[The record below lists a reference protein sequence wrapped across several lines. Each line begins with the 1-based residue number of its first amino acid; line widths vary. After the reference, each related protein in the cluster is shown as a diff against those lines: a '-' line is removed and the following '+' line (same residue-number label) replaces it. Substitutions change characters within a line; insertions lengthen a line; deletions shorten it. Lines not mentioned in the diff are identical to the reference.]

1 MADDITLA
9 DKAAKQKIKTYC
21 ALCIARCGAIATVD
35 EGRLVSLEPDPTHPT
50 GQALCAKGRAA
61 PELVYSPERLHYPMK
76 RTRPKGDPNPGWER
90 ISWDEALDMT
100 AAAMRRIA
108 DQHGPEAVAFSQ
120 ASGSTTAIGDSS
132 AWISRL
138 MKTFGTPNEASPL
151 ELCGWGRAFATRY
164 TYGVGSVGI
173 GAGGGAMPDIDN
185 TGCLIL
191 WGYNPS
197 MTRLTHGTA
206 VVKGLKR
213 GMRLIVV
220 DPRHVGLASKA
231 DAWLRVRPGTD
242 GALAL
247 GLANLMIERGWYDSQ
262 FLRDWSNGPMLVRED
277 TGRLLTERDLRPDGS
292 DRRYCAWDTGTD
304 SLALYDSA
312 AGAYERADTDPA
324 LEGTY
329 TVETIQGAVS
339 CRPTFALYA
348 ALCRRYPPET
358 VASTCWI
365 EPEQLEQAAELIWNA
380 RPTAYYA
387 WSGHEQHTNTTQTA
401 RAISLLYALTGSFDK
416 AGGNVLFPTVPNAPV
431 NGADISAAQN
441 VAPALGLAER
451 PLGPARWN
459 NVSTRDVYRAILED
473 KPYPVRGLL
482 GFGANILV
490 AHAGPHRGREALN
503 ALDFYAHAD
512 MFMNP
517 TAACADV
524 ILPVASPFERDAL
537 KLGFEISFEAQSW
550 LQYRTPLVDPVGEC
564 KSDAEIVFA
573 LAQRLGLGEHFWDGD
588 LDAAYRHQLA
598 PSGVTLEELRA
609 NPGGIRVPL
618 RTTYE
623 KHAAAGPDGTP
634 QGFATPSRKIEI
646 WSEIFLEHGYPALPE
661 FKELIVGPVSRPD
674 LAEQF
679 PLILTSAKNALFCN
693 SQHRALPSLRKRHPD
708 PTVELHPDSAAA
720 RGIAAGDWVEIV
732 SPEGSMRARATLNS
746 KIDPRIV
753 VGQHGWWQA
762 CEALE
767 APSYD
772 PFSAMGSNF
781 NMLIGTAALDP
792 ISGTA
797 SHKSY
802 LCDVRAID

>member
-1 MADDITLA
+1 MT
-9 DKAAKQKIKTYC
+9 DKVGQQKIKTYC

-90 ISWDEALDMT
+90 IGWDEALDMT

-120 ASGSTTAIGDSS
+120 ASGSTTAIGDS
-132 AWISRL
+132 APWIGRL
-138 MKTFGTPNEASPL
+138 MKAFGTPNAASPL
-151 ELCGWGRAFATRY
+151 ELCGWGRAYATRY
-164 TYGVGSVGI
+164 TYGVGSVGV

-185 TGCLIL
+185 AGCVIL

-197 MTRLTHGTA
+197 MSRLTHGTA

-231 DAWLRVRPGTD
+231 DVWLRVRPGTD

-262 FLRDWSNGPMLVRED
+262 FLRDWSNGPMLVRDD

-304 SLALYDSA
+304 SLVIYDST
-312 AGAYERADTDPA
+312 AGAYKRTDADPA

-329 TVETIQGAVS
+329 TVETTEGAVT

-365 EPEQLEQAAELIWNA
+365 EPEQLEQAADLIWNA

-416 AGGNVLFPTVPNAPV
+416 VGGNVLFPTVPNAPV
-431 NGADISAAQN
+431 NGEDIPAAQN
-441 VAPALGLAER
+441 PAPALGVTER

-490 AHAGPHRGREALN
+490 AHAGPQRGREALN
-503 ALDFYAHAD
+503 ALDFYAHFD
-512 MFMNP
+512 MFMTP

-609 NPGGIRVPL
+609 TPGGIRVPL
-618 RTTYE
+618 QTTYE
-623 KHAAAGPDGTP
+623 KHAEAGPDGTP

-646 WSEIFLEHGYPALPE
+646 WSETFLEHGYPALPE
-661 FKELIVGPVSRPD
+661 FEELIVGPVSRPD

-679 PLILTSAKNALFCN
+679 PLVLTSAKNALFCN

-708 PTVELHPDSAAA
+708 PAVELHPDSAAA
-720 RGIAAGDWVEIV
+720 RGIASGDWVEVV
-732 SPEGSMRARATLNS
+732 SPDGSMRARANLNT

-762 CEALE
+762 CETLG

-772 PFSAMGSNF
+772 PFDAAGSNF
-781 NMLIGTAALDP
+781 NMLIGTTALDP

-797 SHKSY
+797 SHKAY
-802 LCDVRAID
+802 LCDVRALS